1 MKRKERTSTSSMFS
15 FGKVS
20 RVSGDIRQR
29 SRRGKYRFSILEVE
43 DEHCPHL
50 SVHFLEDKCETIL
63 RDLNSP
69 PSCFDEST
77 LLQQMLHA
85 RAELDAVIG
94 KIYSRAANH
103 VAKHSLPLP
112 PRELVQF
119 WNRDMIVV

>member
-15 FGKVS
+15 WGRIS
-20 RVSGDIRQR
+20 RLSRDIGER
-29 SRRGKYRFSILEVE
+29 SRRGAYRFGILEVE
-43 DEHCPHL
+43 DEHCPDL
-50 SVHFLEDKCETIL
+50 SVHFLKDKCETIL

-69 PSCFDEST
+69 PSYFDEST

-85 RAELDAVIG
+85 RAELDAVIS
-94 KIYSRAANH
+94 KIYSGAANH

-112 PRELVQF
+112 PGELIQF

>member
-15 FGKVS
+15 LGRIS
-20 RVSGDIRQR
+20 RLSRDIRER
-29 SRRGKYRFSILEVE
+29 LRRGAYRFGVLEVE
-43 DEHCPHL
+43 DEHCPDL

-85 RAELDAVIG
+85 RAELDAIIG

-103 VAKHSLPLP
+103 VAKHSLPLS
-112 PRELVQF
+112 PRELIQF
-119 WNRDMIVV
+119 WNRDMIFV